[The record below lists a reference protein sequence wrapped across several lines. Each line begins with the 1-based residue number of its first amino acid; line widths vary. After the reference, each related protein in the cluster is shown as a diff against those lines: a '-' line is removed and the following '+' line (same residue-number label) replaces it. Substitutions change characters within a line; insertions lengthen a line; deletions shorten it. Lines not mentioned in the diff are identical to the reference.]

1 MTGILKTPLWE
12 RHREA
17 GARLVE
23 FAGFDMPVLYT
34 SIVAEHRAVRAA
46 AGIFDVSHMGE
57 IRLRGPGAFSGAQR
71 LFTRD
76 LGKLSESRVLYGLL
90 CRADGGIIDDVTL
103 ARTGPDDL
111 LFCVNAA
118 NAESDLAWIRSV
130 WNDCGRPCELLD
142 ESATTALLAVQGP
155 GARAIV
161 DPLLANPAAAPRRW
175 RCAQAELERMPVLL
189 SRTGYTGEDGYE
201 IYLSADHA
209 VEVWDLLLA
218 AGGGRLT
225 PAGLGARDT
234 LRTEMAFPLYGHELS
249 LERNPLEAGLE
260 RFVDF
265 GVGFIGEEALCKV
278 RASGPSE
285 RLVGLM
291 LESRQVART
300 GYALAAKEPAGE
312 VTSGTFGPS
321 VQRSIAIGY
330 VQDRFSTPGTRL
342 SVRIRE
348 KSVGCTVVPT
358 PFFDRTRTPAGSA
371 KGTADAKGSEAP

>member
-34 SIVAEHRAVRAA
+34 SIVAEHRAVRGA

-57 IRLRGPGAFSGAQR
+57 IRLRGPGAFAVAQR

-76 LGKLSESRVLYGLL
+76 LGKLSEGRVLYGLL
-90 CRADGGIIDDVTL
+90 CRADGGIVDDVTL

-118 NAESDLAWIRSV
+118 NADSDLAWIRSV
-130 WNDCGRPCELLD
+130 WNDHARPCELLD
-142 ESATTALLAVQGP
+142 ESAATALLAVQGP

-161 DPLLANPAAAPRRW
+161 DPLLADPGFAPRRW
-175 RCAQAELERMPVLL
+175 RCVQTQLEGVPVLL

-209 VEVWDLLLA
+209 VAAWDLLLA
-218 AGGGRLT
+218 SGGGGLT

-249 LERNPLEAGLE
+249 LAQNPIEAGLD

-265 GVGFIGEEALCKV
+265 GAGFIGEEALCRV
-278 RASGPSE
+278 RDAGPAE
-285 RLVGLM
+285 RLVGLAI
-291 LESRQVART
+291 ESRQVARS
-300 GYALAAKEPAGE
+300 GYAIESEETVGK

-321 VQRSIAIGY
+321 VQQSIAIGY
-330 VQDRFSTPGTRL
+330 VQDRFSEAGTRL
-342 SVRIRE
+342 AVRIRE

-358 PFFDRTRTPAGSA
+358 PFFDRSRRPAGIPTDTTNSR
-371 KGTADAKGSEAP
+371 AP